1 MIRRFGVVGLLGLC
15 SIAGAH
21 AQSVTLY
28 GIVDAA
34 IQYARTTGTSVAR
47 VESSA
52 VAPSRWGLTGT
63 EDLGNGLA
71 AVFKLEN
78 GFNVDT
84 GSIAGN
90 GALFNREA
98 WVGLRSNTLGQVQ
111 LGNVYTPLFST
122 YVTYSMGELNTLG
135 WGNATNNFV
144 FVPVARTAN
153 GLRYNSPDMGGA
165 TVRALYA
172 LGSEGAAGLPRTLG
186 DTASLGINYK
196 LGNFSI
202 DADYLQQKFA
212 ASAPAT
218 ASTTTHTGRYYL
230 IGASYDFDFIKPA
243 FLYQMHRNADGV
255 ASSNAGSFATPNA
268 DFYEIDALIRHLGA
282 GTVLVSFGQYRLKSS
297 SAGNAT
303 SYALRYDYPMSKRTG
318 VYFGGSFLKNNST
331 ASFTI
336 SNAAGPGVP
345 VSAGHNITS
354 VITGIIHRF

>member
-1 MIRRFGVVGLLGLC
+1 MIRRLSVMTGVLGLC
-15 SIAGAH
+15 SMAGAN

-34 IQYARTTGTSVAR
+34 VQYARTNGTSVVR
-47 VESSA
+47 QESSS

-63 EDLGNGLA
+63 EDLGNGVA
-71 AVFKLEN
+71 AIFKLEN

-84 GSIAGN
+84 GSISGN

-144 FVPVARTAN
+144 FVPVARTPN
-153 GLRYNSPDMGGA
+153 GLRYNSPDLGGA
-165 TVRALYA
+165 TIRALYA
-172 LGSEGAAGLPRTLG
+172 FGSEGAAGLPRTLG
-186 DTASLGINYK
+186 DTASIGINYK
-196 LGNFSI
+196 LGNFSV

-212 ASAPAT
+212 AATT
-218 ASTTTHTGRYYL
+218 ASTPTQTGRYYL
-230 IGASYDFDFIKPA
+230 VGASYDFDFIKPG
-243 FLYQMHRNADGV
+243 FLYQMHRNANGVV
-255 ASSNAGSFATPNA
+255 ASSSSTYATPNA
-268 DFYEIDALIRHLGA
+268 DFYEIDALIRHLGT
-282 GTVLVSFGQYRLKSS
+282 GTLLVSFGQYRLKNN

-318 VYFGGSFLKNNST
+318 VYVGTSFLKNNS
-331 ASFTI
+331 AANFTI
-336 SNAAGPGVP
+336 NNAAGPGVA
-345 VSAGHNITS
+345 VTAGHNITS